1 MSAATDRRDMRRRR
15 FSHLPRH
22 VVLLV
27 AAALAFGPVLFML
40 MTALKT
46 ENQYLNDTLGPPWPL
61 SFSQL
66 PRGAPR
72 R

>member
-1 MSAATDRRDMRRRR
+1 MRRRR

-46 ENQYLNDTLGPPWPL
+46 ENQYLNDTLGPPVAAL
-61 SFSQL
+61 VLEL
-66 PRGAPR
+66 PRGAAR